1 MVLSNQ
7 VAIVTGA
14 TGGIGQAIA
23 TALAREGAVV
33 VVNYV
38 RSAEKAETLV
48 SRLTEMGAQALAV
61 QADVSTPEGAE
72 RLVQAALDR
81 FGRVDILVNN
91 AGINHDTLL
100 VRMKESDWD
109 SVLDTNLKGAFLC
122 IKAVTRPMMKARH
135 GRIINIGSVAG
146 LAGNA
151 GQANYSAAKAGLIG
165 LTRAVARELGSRN
178 ITVNCIAPGAIDA
191 GMLLELNEQQRESYL
206 RQIPLERFGR
216 PEDVAA
222 AVVFLAGPGGSYIS
236 GQTLAVD
243 GGLTMY

>member
-1 MVLSNQ
+1 MILSNQ

-14 TGGIGQAIA
+14 TGGLGQAIA
-23 TALAREGAVV
+23 TGLAREGAAV
-33 VVNYV
+33 VVNYA
-38 RSAEKAETLV
+38 RSAEKAEALV
-48 SRLTEMGAQALAV
+48 SRLSEMGAAALAV
-61 QADVSTPEGAE
+61 QADVSTAEGAE
-72 RLVQAALDR
+72 ALVKAALDR

-91 AGINHDTLL
+91 AGINRDTLL
-100 VRMKESDWD
+100 MRMKESDWD

-122 IKAVTRPMMKARH
+122 IKAVTRSMMKARS

-146 LAGNA
+146 LAGNP

-165 LTRAVARELGSRN
+165 LTRSVARELGSRN
-178 ITVNCIAPGAIDA
+178 ITVNCVAPGAIDA
-191 GMLLELNEQQRESYL
+191 GMLLELNEQQRESFL

-222 AVVFLAGPGGSYIS
+222 AVVFLAGPGGAYIT
-236 GQTLAVD
+236 GQTIAVD

>member
-1 MVLSNQ
+1 MILSTQ

-14 TGGIGQAIA
+14 TGGLGRAISL
-23 TALAREGAVV
+23 ALAREGAAV
-33 VVNYV
+33 VVNYA
-38 RSAEKAETLV
+38 RSAERAAELV
-48 SRLTEMGAQALAV
+48 EEITAQGGEALAV
-61 QADVSTPEGAE
+61 QADVGTPEGAE
-72 RLVQAALDR
+72 ALVKAALDR

-91 AGINHDTLL
+91 AGINRDALI

-109 SVLDTNLKGAFLC
+109 DVLHTNLKGAFLC
-122 IKAVTRPMMKARH
+122 IKAVARPMMKARY

-146 LAGNA
+146 LAGNV
-151 GQANYSAAKAGLIG
+151 GQANYAAAKAGLVG
-165 LTRAVARELGSRN
+165 LTRAAARELGSRN

-191 GMLLELNEQQRESYL
+191 GMLLELTEEQRNSFL

-222 AVVFLAGPGGSYIS
+222 AVVFLAGPGAAYIT
-236 GQTLAVD
+236 GQTIAVD

>member
-1 MVLSNQ
+1 
-7 VAIVTGA
+7 
-14 TGGIGQAIA
+14 
-23 TALAREGAVV
+23 
-33 VVNYV
+33 
-38 RSAEKAETLV
+38 
-48 SRLTEMGAQALAV
+48 
-61 QADVSTPEGAE
+61 
-72 RLVQAALDR
+72 
-81 FGRVDILVNN
+81 
-91 AGINHDTLL
+91 
-100 VRMKESDWD
+100 
-109 SVLDTNLKGAFLC
+109 
-122 IKAVTRPMMKARH
+122 MMKARY

-151 GQANYSAAKAGLIG
+151 GQANYSAAKAGLVG

-191 GMLLELNEQQRESYL
+191 GMLLELSEEQRMNFL

-222 AVVFLAGPGGSYIS
+222 AVVFLAGPGGAYIT

>member
-1 MVLSNQ
+1 MNLSTQ

-14 TGGIGQAIA
+14 TSGLGRAISL
-23 TALAREGAVV
+23 ALAREGAAV
-33 VVNYV
+33 VVNYA
-38 RSAEKAETLV
+38 RSAEKAAGLV
-48 SRLTEMGAQALAV
+48 EEISAQGGRALAV
-61 QADVSTPEGAE
+61 QADVGTAEGAE
-72 RLVQAALDR
+72 ALVKAALDH

-91 AGINHDTLL
+91 AGINRDTLIM
-100 VRMKESDWD
+100 RMKESDWD
-109 SVLDTNLKGAFLC
+109 DVLDTNLKGAFLC
-122 IKAVTRPMMKARH
+122 IKAVSRPMMKARY

-151 GQANYSAAKAGLIG
+151 GQANYSAAKAGLVG

-191 GMLLELNEQQRESYL
+191 GMLLELSEEQRSNYL

-222 AVVFLAGPGGSYIS
+222 AVVFLAGPGGAYIT
-236 GQTLAVD
+236 GQTIAVD